1 MPRIYLDNAATSWPK
16 PPGVAETIADY
27 YRDCGAPAGRGVY
40 SEAME
45 VQRKIDRVRAL
56 AANFINA
63 VNSSTIVFTLNG
75 TDSLNM
81 VINGLLKVGDHAIAT
96 VTEHN
101 SVLRP
106 LNQLKSTA
114 SVASDFVECDSTGLV
129 DPERIRA
136 AIKSNTKLI
145 CINHA
150 SNVTGTIQPIA
161 EIIAIAK
168 RSDIPVLV
176 DAAQTLGHLD
186 INVQQ
191 LDCDYLAAPGHKG
204 LLGPLGT
211 GILYIKPGAEKRL
224 SPLRSGGTGTR
235 SFEPTQPVD
244 MPDRFES
251 GNLNVGGILALG
263 CAIDFLKTDH
273 ADQLKKATAKF
284 AHQLYERLASMSQI
298 EVYGHSDHH
307 QRVPL
312 LSINCAQYDS
322 REFAVMLDSAAS
334 VQSRPGFH
342 CAPLMHKSIGTFDKG
357 GTVRLSPG
365 LFNTQDQ
372 IDSTLALIESLA

>member
-63 VNSSTIVFTLNG
+63 DNPSTIVFTLNG

-81 VINGLLKVGDHAIAT
+81 VINGLLKEGDHAIAT

-114 SVASDFVECDSTGLV
+114 GVTSDFVECDSTGFV

-136 AIKSNTKLI
+136 AIKPNTKLI

-168 RSDIPVLV
+168 QSEIPVLV

-191 LDCDYLAAPGHKG
+191 LDCEYLAAPGHKA

-224 SPLRSGGTGTR
+224 VPLRSGGTGTR
-235 SFEPTQPVD
+235 SFEPTQPND

-273 ADQLKKATAKF
+273 ADTLKKTTAEF

-298 EVYGHSDHH
+298 EVYGPSEHH
-307 QRVPL
+307 KRAPL
-312 LSINCAQYDS
+312 ISFHCDQYDS

-334 VQSRPGFH
+334 VQSRPGLH

-372 IDSTLALIESLA
+372 IDATLALIESLA